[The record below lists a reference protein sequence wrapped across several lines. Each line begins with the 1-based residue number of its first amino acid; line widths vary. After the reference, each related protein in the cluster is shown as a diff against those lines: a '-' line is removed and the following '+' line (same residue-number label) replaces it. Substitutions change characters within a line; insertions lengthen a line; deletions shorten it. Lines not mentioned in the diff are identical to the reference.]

1 MENNHLNATAFAE
14 KIDVQ
19 RSSVSHILSKRNK
32 PSLEFILKIN
42 EHFEEADLEWLL
54 LGEKQDQEKHPTL
67 LKEKVEVSE
76 IDAIEHKTKY
86 EITQG
91 MPQKNENSNTDE
103 ISQIIQL
110 YKDGSF
116 RTYFPNLS
124 IFALDEVLY
133 KITTAFTVYFLLF
146 CRTKL

>member
-1 MENNHLNATAFAE
+1 MLNIDHFLKRLESLMENNHLNATAFAE

-42 EHFEEADLEWLL
+42 EHFKEADLEWLL

-116 RTYFPNLS
+116 RTYFPKS
-124 IFALDEVLY
+124 
-133 KITTAFTVYFLLF
+133 
-146 CRTKL
+146 

>member
-1 MENNHLNATAFAE
+1 MLNIDHFLKRLESLMENNHLNATAFAE

-54 LGEKQDQEKHPTL
+54 FGEKQNQEKRPTL

-116 RTYFPNLS
+116 RTYFPKS
-124 IFALDEVLY
+124 
-133 KITTAFTVYFLLF
+133 
-146 CRTKL
+146 

>member
-1 MENNHLNATAFAE
+1 MQLPLPKKSMFNVLPFL
-14 KIDVQ
+14 IFY
-19 RSSVSHILSKRNK
+19 RNEINRVWN
-32 PSLEFILKIN
+32 LLKIN

-116 RTYFPNLS
+116 RTYFPKS
-124 IFALDEVLY
+124 
-133 KITTAFTVYFLLF
+133 
-146 CRTKL
+146 

>member
-1 MENNHLNATAFAE
+1 HFLKRLESLMENNYLNATAFAE

-67 LKEKVEVSE
+67 LNEKVEVSE

-116 RTYFPNLS
+116 RTYFPKS
-124 IFALDEVLY
+124 
-133 KITTAFTVYFLLF
+133 
-146 CRTKL
+146 

>member
-1 MENNHLNATAFAE
+1 MLNIDHFLKRLESLMENNHLNATAFAE

-67 LKEKVEVSE
+67 LNEKVEVSE

-86 EITQG
+86 EIKQG

-116 RTYFPNLS
+116 RTYFPKS
-124 IFALDEVLY
+124 
-133 KITTAFTVYFLLF
+133 
-146 CRTKL
+146 

>member
-1 MENNHLNATAFAE
+1 MLNIDHFLKRLESLMENNHLNATAFAE

-54 LGEKQDQEKHPTL
+54 LGEKQDQEKHPSL
-67 LKEKVEVSE
+67 LNEKVEVSE

-116 RTYFPNLS
+116 RTYFPKS
-124 IFALDEVLY
+124 
-133 KITTAFTVYFLLF
+133 
-146 CRTKL
+146 

>member
-1 MENNHLNATAFAE
+1 MLNIDHFLKRLESLMENNHLNATAFAE

-67 LKEKVEVSE
+67 LNEKVEVSE
-76 IDAIEHKTKY
+76 IDAIEHKTKH

-116 RTYFPNLS
+116 RTYFPKS
-124 IFALDEVLY
+124 
-133 KITTAFTVYFLLF
+133 
-146 CRTKL
+146 

>member
-1 MENNHLNATAFAE
+1 MLNIDHFLKRLESLMENNYLNATAFAE

-67 LKEKVEVSE
+67 LNEKVEVSE

-116 RTYFPNLS
+116 RTYFPKS
-124 IFALDEVLY
+124 
-133 KITTAFTVYFLLF
+133 
-146 CRTKL
+146 

>member
-1 MENNHLNATAFAE
+1 MLNIDHFLKRLESLMENNHLNATAFAE

-54 LGEKQDQEKHPTL
+54 LGEKQNQEKRPTL

-76 IDAIEHKTKY
+76 IDAIEHKTKD

-91 MPQKNENSNTDE
+91 MPQKNGNSNTDE

-116 RTYFPNLS
+116 RTYFPKS
-124 IFALDEVLY
+124 
-133 KITTAFTVYFLLF
+133 
-146 CRTKL
+146 

>member
-1 MENNHLNATAFAE
+1 MLNIDHFLKRLESLMENNHLNATAFAE

-67 LKEKVEVSE
+67 LNEKVEVSE

-91 MPQKNENSNTDE
+91 MPQKNENSNTYE

-116 RTYFPNLS
+116 RTYFPKS
-124 IFALDEVLY
+124 
-133 KITTAFTVYFLLF
+133 
-146 CRTKL
+146 